1 MLYVPILLSN
11 LLITPVLLNF
21 ARSFSR
27 KKLIIN
33 SCWEWWN
40 MFFSNSINCIQFFSL
55 WKTHFIIFKASFC
68 GNDLAEFETT
78 GGISFLYLV
87 FFLSPFLPLV
97 SAPSFFLSRFFSF
110 ISSLSFL
117 LFHFFPLLSSLS
129 FLLSPFFFSL
139 GFSSFCYFFLRF
151 LTFFTLVFSLVSRV
165 SPIKFPF
172 FLKFFLPRKEHAHT

>member
-40 MFFSNSINCIQFFSL
+40 
-55 WKTHFIIFKASFC
+55 IFKASFC

-151 LTFFTLVFSLVSRV
+151 LKFFTLVFSLVSRV